1 MDCNK
6 LGAQA
11 RSEGRER
18 GWQLW
23 EAEEAVG
30 GREVL
35 EVKPKLQLSPIATGL
50 CVPTCHFSAP
60 FFLNRI
66 NYLLG

>member
-6 LGAQA
+6 PGAWA
-11 RSEGRER
+11 GSEGQER
-18 GWQLW
+18 GRQQW

-30 GREVL
+30 GTEVL
-35 EVKPKLQLSPIATGL
+35 EVRPKLRLSPIATGL
-50 CVPTCHFSAP
+50 HVPTCHFSAP

-66 NYLLG
+66 N